1 MDIKT
6 LYNRV
11 IGGHLIRRDEALFL
25 YNQDLE
31 NLTRYAN
38 MIRDHFCGNQ
48 FDMCTIINGKSGLCS
63 ESLATTIQVLRYMN
77 SYLKKRYWRMSKRMP
92 TKG

>member
-48 FDMCTIINGKSGLCS
+48 FDMCTIINGKS
-63 ESLATTIQVLRYMN
+63 
-77 SYLKKRYWRMSKRMP
+77 
-92 TKG
+92 